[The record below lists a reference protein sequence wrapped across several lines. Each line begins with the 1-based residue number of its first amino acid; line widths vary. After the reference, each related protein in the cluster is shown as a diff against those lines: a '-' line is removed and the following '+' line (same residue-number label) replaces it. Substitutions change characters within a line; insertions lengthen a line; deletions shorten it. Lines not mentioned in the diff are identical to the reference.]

1 MKKIIGLDPD
11 LFAQLSGNE
20 RFMYHCTIW
29 SFVVVIVLSIVSNG
43 YFGWM
48 MTASWLGVVS
58 MAFLMGFIHF
68 SILRIAIITMISLPL
83 VKKNDVSLEKAS
95 RWKKVLAF
103 GSWFTFAN
111 GVRWIFVGCIAVS
124 MAFPLV
130 SAFHHASS
138 QDMNRQKRME
148 VFQASAEKQG
158 GQSNM
163 SVALKR
169 ELLQANYPF
178 YVFRQWWSNA
188 GKRAEIG
195 FWMIMVAFPF
205 FFMVVIKHNKSFV
218 YAQRASEKA
227 IRDIQID
234 YAETLEESQLRL
246 SQRFPF
252 YTKRLQDLSP
262 YEDAPFNS
270 ILKQTKQRE
279 WGTDVSWNQWVKAL

>member
-1 MKKIIGLDPD
+1 
-11 LFAQLSGNE
+11 
-20 RFMYHCTIW
+20 
-29 SFVVVIVLSIVSNG
+29 
-43 YFGWM
+43 
-48 MTASWLGVVS
+48 
-58 MAFLMGFIHF
+58 
-68 SILRIAIITMISLPL
+68 
-83 VKKNDVSLEKAS
+83 LEKAS

-130 SAFHHASS
+130 SAFHHTSS

-158 GQSNM
+158 GQGNM
-163 SVALKR
+163 SLALKR

-178 YVFRQWWSNA
+178 YVFRQWWSNS